1 MHIKKIF
8 PIFLGFGF
16 LFAMVHTSTLASQ
29 PTAPSALTYYVS
41 SSSGNDNNNGL
52 SESQPFETVSK
63 VNSLILQPGDQV
75 LFKCGDI
82 WRADPLVITQS
93 GVLEQ
98 PITFRSYP
106 DNCTNQPILSGAQ
119 PITGWKLH
127 QGNIYVAE
135 LNAGGNAGKFPYG
148 VNQLFRGE
156 ERLLLGRWPNL
167 DAPDGGYSTIDA
179 FPSADRITDNEIP
192 VANWA
197 GAVVHIKG
205 MRWYILNRQVT
216 SNSGRTLM
224 LGANAD
230 CWGGSCVG
238 WGFFLNNHLGTLD
251 KDGEWFYDATEQKVY
266 LYSITG
272 APANQEIEG
281 SVILTD
287 DDRSWGAVTLGEDLW
302 DPIAYVNVENFAI
315 KRWFRHGI
323 ATPTNLHPTENH
335 DVTLKDNT
343 ITDVDGIGINLA
355 AWVWD
360 ANDGRPDGWR
370 GGFNHLVENN
380 TILRANRMG
389 INTYT
394 RNSNFK
400 DNMIQEVGMIENL
413 GAAGMGC
420 SLSDGGGQ
428 CTEDGA
434 GIRIKVDKAADSGN
448 HNTLTGN
455 RLEYIAHNGL
465 DVFGYSN
472 TFEHNVILHPCY
484 AKGDCGGVR
493 TFGSDSLTASNV
505 HDLVF
510 TENIIIDTLGNTDGC
525 RTEYDA
531 LFGFGL
537 YIDHYSRDIA
547 LEGNTVI
554 SSTVHGILF
563 QDSTGAVTNNTL
575 YNNGSTY
582 PYAAGQVYIGS
593 SPAYVGTHTGNILFS
608 INTDARTFAASGLSR
623 LGTSD
628 HNYFFSPYRA
638 NHIAVNGDKSL
649 ITWQTFSGEDANSV
663 EHWYIQPLGEAPL
676 SRIFYNDSPVQKT
689 FNLGNTLYKNL
700 DQNPVMG
707 TLTLQPY
714 QSQILIKTGEGA
726 DLAIALHLLSAAD
739 TLPGDPLT
747 YTITVANQGVITA
760 SQVILEHPIPEEI
773 ENTSWQ
779 VSAGSVMLQSGTRY
793 TWEIDALVPGEFY
806 TFTVFGQ
813 YSSTLPAGTPLL
825 VTAEASTP
833 SPDVN
838 LRNNWDVLLL
848 GDWEQTFLPIISR

>member
-1 MHIKKIF
+1 V
-8 PIFLGFGF
+8 LG
-16 LFAMVHTSTLASQ
+16 
-29 PTAPSALTYYVS
+29 
-41 SSSGNDNNNGL
+41 
-52 SESQPFETVSK
+52 
-63 VNSLILQPGDQV
+63 
-75 LFKCGDI
+75 
-82 WRADPLVITQS
+82 
-93 GVLEQ
+93 Q
-98 PITFRSYP
+98 PITFGSYP
-106 DNCTNQPILSGAQ
+106 AGCTNQPEISGSQ
-119 PITGWKLH
+119 PITGWQLH
-127 QGNIYVAE
+127 DGNIYVAE
-135 LNAGGNAGKFPYG
+135 LNAGGNAGKFPFG
-148 VNQLFRGE
+148 INQLFRGS

-179 FPSADRITDNEIP
+179 FPSSDRITDNEIP
-192 VANWA
+192 VTNWA

-205 MRWYILNRQVT
+205 MRWYILNRQVM

-238 WGFFLNNHLGTLD
+238 WGFFLNNHLDTLD
-251 KDGEWFYDATEQKVY
+251 LDGEWFYDDAEQKVY

-272 APANQEIEG
+272 APASQEIEG
-281 SVILTD
+281 SVIFAD
-287 DDRSWGAVTLGEDLW
+287 DDRSWGGITLGEDLY
-302 DPIAYVNVENFAI
+302 DPIAYVKVENFAI
-315 KRWFRHGI
+315 QRWFRHGI

-335 DVTLKDNT
+335 DVTLKNNN
-343 ITDVDGIGINLA
+343 IADVDGIGINLA
-355 AWVWD
+355 TWVWGAD
-360 ANDGRPDGWR
+360 DGRPDGWR

-394 RNSNFK
+394 RNSTFK
-400 DNMIQEVGMIENL
+400 DNVIQEVGMIENL

-420 SLSDGGGQ
+420 DFSDGGGQ

-434 GIRIKVDKAADSGN
+434 GIRVKVDEAADSGN
-448 HNTLTGN
+448 NNSLIGN
-455 RLEYIAHNGL
+455 RLEYIAHNGI

-472 TFEHNVILHPCY
+472 TFEHNVILNPCY

-493 TFGSDSLTASNV
+493 TFGSSNLAASNV

-510 TENIIIDTLGNTDGC
+510 TENIIVNTLGNTDGC
-525 RTEYDA
+525 RPEYDA

-593 SPAYVGTHTGNILFS
+593 SPAYVGTQNGNTLFS
-608 INTDARTFAASGLSR
+608 IKPDARTFSASGLSR

-628 HNYFFSPYRA
+628 HNYFFSPYRE

-649 ITWQTFSGEDANSV
+649 ATWQSFSGEDANSV
-663 EHWYIQPLGEAPL
+663 EQWYTQPVGETPI
-676 SRIFYNDSPVQKT
+676 SHIFYNDTSQPKT
-689 FNLGNTLYKNL
+689 FPLANILYKDL

-707 TLTLQPY
+707 SLTLQPY

-726 DLAIALHLLSAAD
+726 DLTVAMNLIGAAD
-739 TLPGDPLT
+739 TIPGEPVT
-747 YTITVANQGVITA
+747 YTITVANLGTISA
-760 SQVILEHPIPEEI
+760 SPVTLENPIPTEI

-779 VSAGSVMLQSGTRY
+779 VSTGSVTLQSGTRY
-793 TWEIDALVPGEFY
+793 TWEIDSLTPGVTY

-813 YSSTLPAGTPLL
+813 YSATLTTGTPLM
-825 VTAEASTP
+825 VTAEVSTP
-833 SPDVN
+833 SPEVN
-838 LRNNWDVLLL
+838 PKNNWAALLL
-848 GDWEQTFLPIISR
+848 GDWKQIFLPIVSR